1 MTKKFTSFL
10 VLAALALAI
19 PIHAQTDARKKATAE
34 RFPIHKSLT
43 LQTSKLMQV
52 VEDKATAANNVGVA
66 FRQVNAESKNVKS
79 IIRSVQKDKASFEEL
94 MASNFCSVKLGK
106 SSELSDKGGMSSRN
120 LPLIP
125 YTSSVKK
132 NSRRAEVI
140 DNHGIITSP
149 AEGVSKMYTRA
160 GKMYY
165 YNSTVNKL
173 RTADQEGKTEIVETT
188 DGTVYIKDILSGVAA
203 NTWVKGTRVGN
214 TITIPANQ
222 MIYFWE
228 DYGVGLY
235 VARSTYN
242 NTFVPAAGNI
252 TFTVNG
258 DVITL
263 NDTDVE
269 TPIAGFY
276 TNDTFANYGDYATVL
291 TYDPTFVIPDLVQL
305 PDGANVETWYNN
317 GKTIAESAISRYD
330 QTTAKV
336 AFVGNDVYLS
346 GIFTTFPG
354 SWIKGT
360 INGTT
365 VTFAGDQFV
374 GIYSSFLVYAFG
386 SNGYSSSSE
395 LQDFQMTYDAA
406 AKTLTSVNYLLANAS
421 EDEVYFVEG
430 YQDILISKNEP
441 VFEEPVAETGEK
453 VDAIPYVNELNTAA
467 LFGEFGVID
476 SNDDGKTWGF
486 KASETYY
493 TYSAAHAANDWLVS
507 PAIKLEAGKK
517 YRFAIDAAAASV
529 QYPERLEVKAGAEPK
544 ASAMTLQVLE
554 PTNITWD
561 TPQTLENVSF
571 SVAET
576 GYYHFGIHAIS
587 DANKFDLV
595 VGNFVVESGVEPTA
609 PAAVTDLTVVPTEN
623 KLEATISFTAPTKTF
638 GGDNLP
644 SLTKIE
650 ILRNGEVIKTLDE
663 NLTPGAQYSYV
674 DKDPSLV
681 AGTYTYQVVAY
692 NASGS
697 GLKSEGVAVF
707 LYMVAEP
714 PYMADFTIP
723 GTVDQFQTID
733 GNNDG
738 STWEWNAGYG
748 AYYMFN
754 SLHAGDDYL
763 VSLPI
768 HLKTGKNY
776 HVFVSAYAANATY
789 PERFEIKMGKVPT
802 VEGLSTTI
810 LEPTEVSNVTEEDFE
825 NNFTVTEDGDYY
837 VAIHA
842 ISDANMLRLSINR
855 LIVGIGASPKSPA
868 AITNF
873 TVSPGAKGA
882 LEVNLAF
889 RTPDT
894 FFDGTP
900 AEGTMDVEIYRD
912 MVHIATMTDLPYGTD
927 QTWKDTDVED
937 GQIYEYLLVPSNAE
951 GSGQRTDHL
960 AAFVGTDIPAALTGL
975 TAADNGTSITFG
987 WQKVGEQGANGG
999 YVDPEKVNYQLW
1011 SLKLQET
1018 PAGSQLVTDNQLA
1031 SVTDTDSYELE
1042 MNTDEGD
1049 QDFKYWAVF
1058 PVNTLGAGEPMTVSR
1073 IVGAAYTLP
1082 FGESFEGGSF
1092 HYLWTG
1098 SDNAGMYISDDASDE
1113 DGSAAKMYVLDKP
1126 GVGYVNTGKLNLK
1139 DAFNPTLFF
1148 DVKSE
1153 TLTKLSVMGSIN
1165 GAKFTTV
1172 QADVPVTSEYT
1183 TVKVSLNSLKNGR
1196 YAQVAISADFAEA
1209 TADTWGDVLLIDNI
1223 RIVDLFANDL
1233 SVTVEAPATVEAGL
1247 KGTIV
1252 ATVKNEGENAA
1263 TGYTIKVKAE
1273 DKELLNQT
1281 VNETLEPN
1289 QSKEFTAQLETSIV
1303 DFGAGV
1309 TITAEVVYESDQNLD
1324 NNVAETLIS
1333 IDAPSVPAPTNVV
1346 ATDKGADGVEVTW
1359 NAPGAEARAAE
1370 DVVTETFENG
1380 MGGFTTI
1387 DADEDG
1393 KNWNVN
1399 AGGQNIKTHSGLGS
1413 VYSQSYD
1420 SNAARS
1426 LTPDNWLVTPLAT
1439 LGDTFSFW
1447 ACGQEPTSA
1456 DEHFAV
1462 YVSTTTADDPAAFTL
1477 VSDEFV
1483 ATSEMTQYS
1492 VDLSAY
1498 AGQTGYI
1505 AIRHFNTTN
1514 KLALV
1519 VDDVTFSRAIPVL
1532 VGFNIYYDREK
1543 IADVEGD
1550 KTTYTVAADK
1560 VTDGEHSFGVS
1571 AVYANGR
1578 ESLITTAMI
1587 TVGTDIRQIVS
1598 DGKPVDVYSL
1608 DGKLVRSQVKSLN
1621 GLKGVYVINGKTILV
1636 K

>member
-1 MTKKFTSFL
+1 MTRKFTSCL
-10 VLAALALAI
+10 VLAALMLAI
-19 PIHAQTDARKKATAE
+19 PIHAQTNARKQTFSVQTAIQKT
-34 RFPIHKSLT
+34 FT
-43 LQTSKLMQV
+43 LANSQAAKVTM
-52 VEDKATAANNVGVA
+52 DKAAVAKVVGTA
-66 FRQVNAESKNVKS
+66 FREANAESKNVKS

-106 SSELSDKGGMSSRN
+106 SSELSDKGGVSSRY

-132 NSRRAEVI
+132 NSRRAEAI
-140 DNHGIITSP
+140 DDHGVITSP

-317 GKTIAESAISRYD
+317 GKTIAESAISRYE

-346 GIFTTFPG
+346 GIFTNFPG

-554 PTNITWD
+554 PTNITWV

-587 DANKFDLV
+587 DANQFDLV

-609 PAAVTDLTVVPTEN
+609 PAAVTDLTVVPTGN
-623 KLEATISFTAPTKTF
+623 KLEANISFTAPTKTV

-663 NLTPGAQYSYV
+663 NIVPGNQYSYV
-674 DKDPSLV
+674 DNDPSLV

-692 NASGS
+692 NASGN
-697 GLKSEGVAVF
+697 GMKSNEVSVF
-707 LYMVAEP
+707 LMMVLDIPYMV
-714 PYMADFTIP
+714 DFTHE
-723 GTVDQFQTID
+723 GSYDQFQKID
-733 GNNDG
+733 ANNDG
-738 STWEWNAGYG
+738 SSWAWNQEIG
-748 AYYMFN
+748 AYYTFN
-754 SLHAGDDYL
+754 SINAADDYL
-763 VSLPI
+763 VSQPI
-768 HLKTGKNY
+768 HLDAGMNY
-776 HVFVSAYAANATY
+776 NLILTATAGRNNL
-789 PERFEIKMGKVPT
+789 PERFEVKLGKTAT
-802 VEGLSTTI
+802 VDGLNTTI
-810 LEPTEVSNVTEEDFE
+810 MPATMVTSTEEADFE
-825 NNFTVTEDGDYY
+825 QVFSVEESGDYY
-837 VAIHA
+837 LAVHA
-842 ISDANMLRLSINR
+842 ISDADMHRLIINR
-855 LIVGIGASPKSPA
+855 IIVDKGTSPTAPS
-868 AITNF
+868 AITDF
-873 TVSPGAKGA
+873 TVTPGAKGA

-889 RTPDT
+889 TTPST
-894 FFDGTP
+894 FVNGNP
-900 AEGTMDVEIYRD
+900 AEGTMDVDIYRD
-912 MVHIATMTDLPYGTD
+912 MKLITTLKDLPYGTP

-937 GQIYEYLLVPSNAE
+937 GVLYTYVLIPSNATGAGE
-951 GSGQRTDHL
+951 RSDHL
-960 AAFVGTDIPAALTGL
+960 GAYVGFDIPAALTGL
-975 TAADNGTSITFG
+975 TATDNGTSITFG
-987 WQKVGEQGANGG
+987 WQKVGEVGTNGG
-999 YVDPEKVNYQLW
+999 YVDPTKVNYLIC
-1011 SLKLQET
+1011 SLKVQET
-1018 PAGSQLVTDNQLA
+1018 PAGSQLTLDKQLA
-1031 SVTDTDSYELE
+1031 SVTDADSYELE

-1049 QDFKYWAVF
+1049 QDFKYWGVF
-1058 PVNTLGAGEPMTVSR
+1058 PYNTLGAGEPMVASR

-1098 SDNAGMYISDDASDE
+1098 SENAGMYISDDASDE

-1233 SVTVEAPATVEAGL
+1233 SVMVEAPATVEAGL

-1309 TITAEVVYESDQNLD
+1309 TITAEVVYESDQNPD

-1333 IDAPSVPAPTNVV
+1333 IDAPSVPAPTNVI

-1380 MGGFTTI
+1380 MGEFTTI
-1387 DADEDG
+1387 DADGDG

-1399 AGGQNIKTHSGLGS
+1399 VGGQGIKTHSDFGS
-1413 VYSQSYD
+1413 VFSQSYD
-1420 SNAARS
+1420 TNAARA
-1426 LTPDNWLVTPLAT
+1426 LTPDNWLVTPLAR
-1439 LGDTFSFW
+1439 LEGTFSFW

-1477 VSDEFV
+1477 VSEEFV